1 MLQAMLDFFS
11 GEQFR
16 TVVSALNSG
25 FLVTLRLF
33 FVTLVG
39 ALAADLSLNAVD
51 YRAGERTFQLLTQAV
66 GRAGRG
72 EKPGM
77 AVIQT
82 YHPEHYSIQTAA
94 EQDYGTFYEKEMDY
108 RRLMGYPPVENLMAV
123 LAACEDEVLLEKA
136 CKYLKEYILRIK
148 GQAQLD
154 VIGPASPGV
163 DKIKDIYRRVIYV
176 KAPEYRTLVV
186 LKDRMEQYIEINS
199 GFQKM
204 RIQFDF
210 NPMNL

>member
-1 MLQAMLDFFS
+1 
-11 GEQFR
+11 
-16 TVVSALNSG
+16 V
-25 FLVTLRLF
+25 
-33 FVTLVG
+33 
-39 ALAADLSLNAVD
+39 LAADMSLYSSD
-51 YRAGERTFQLLTQAV
+51 YRSGERTFQLLVQAA

-72 EKPGM
+72 SAPGEV
-77 AVIQT
+77 VIQT
-82 YHPEHYSIQTAA
+82 YDPEHYSIKTAA
-94 EQDYGTFYEKEMDY
+94 KQDYQAFYREELEFRD
-108 RRLMGYPPVENLMAV
+108 RMGYPPVENLMAV
-123 LAACEDEVLLEKA
+123 LAACEDEALLEKA

>member
-1 MLQAMLDFFS
+1 MIKILFICHGNICRSTMAQYVLQDMVNKKGVADKFYID
-11 GEQFR
+11 
-16 TVVSALNSG
+16 SAATSYEEIGNG
-25 FLVTLRLF
+25 V
-33 FVTLVG
+33 
-39 ALAADLSLNAVD
+39 
-51 YRAGERTFQLLTQAV
+51 
-66 GRAGRG
+66 
-72 EKPGM
+72 
-77 AVIQT
+77 
-82 YHPEHYSIQTAA
+82 HPEHYAIEASAA
-94 EQDYGTFYEKEMDY
+94 QDYEAFYEKEIRY
-108 RRLMGYPPVENLMAV
+108 RSLMGYPPVENLMAV
-123 LAACEDEVLLEKA
+123 LAACEDEALLEKA

-148 GQAQLD
+148 GQAQLN

-163 DKIKDIYRRVIYV
+163 DKIKDIYRRVVYV